1 MSKYDT
7 QLNKLKS
14 RLTNSL
20 SEVMSWGTEEVTRAW
35 KKRRRFSAERSNKFP
50 QMKSRMN
57 FTEETLGALASFALY
72 AGNLCFP
79 LRCHQEAG
87 SHPILG
93 TSAITKELTS
103 ANSMRIAT
111 ATSPLTNA
119 YPCRCS

>member
-1 MSKYDT
+1 MEKALKIQRGKE
-7 QLNKLKS
+7 QL
-14 RLTNSL
+14 
-20 SEVMSWGTEEVTRAW
+20 V
-35 KKRRRFSAERSNKFP
+35 SANEIQNEFH
-50 QMKSRMN
+50 
-57 FTEETLGALASFALY
+57 GALASFALY